1 MTGRRDF
8 IFNILY
14 ISVFTFVVKKNLGGG
29 GGRGFP
35 GPSSSYTTLTPLKK
49 EENHRIKTLRPNEAT
64 LWNQVTKIT
73 FMLEALIIFICMV

>member
-29 GGRGFP
+29 GGPGFP
-35 GPSSSYTTLTPLKK
+35 APPFALPTLPHLKRGK
-49 EENHRIKTLRPNEAT
+49 THQKKTLPPTKAT
-64 LWNQVTKIT
+64 L
-73 FMLEALIIFICMV
+73 